1 MGKNGKTIKKGSSMP
16 FQKPTKKKNESASSM
31 RNKQRMW
38 VRNGL
43 REIKAPLVPLSCLSK
58 MHILLQGPLK
68 ITLEFGVC
76 FLWWWSNSSRSI
88 LTWQTK
94 VIAMLCSLIFACD
107 GLDWAPI
114 DHFETFAGQM
124 SVTKAEIQVGLF
136 QQEKCLSIQTESL
149 NIQIL
154 YHFSILNG
162 EKILSTEHEFAT
174 GPT

>member
-76 FLWWWSNSSRSI
+76 FL
-88 LTWQTK
+88 
-94 VIAMLCSLIFACD
+94 
-107 GLDWAPI
+107 
-114 DHFETFAGQM
+114 
-124 SVTKAEIQVGLF
+124 
-136 QQEKCLSIQTESL
+136 
-149 NIQIL
+149 
-154 YHFSILNG
+154 
-162 EKILSTEHEFAT
+162 
-174 GPT
+174 

>member
-1 MGKNGKTIKKGSSMP
+1 MARRSRKVPPCLFKSQP
-16 FQKPTKKKNESASSM
+16 KKKNESASSM

-107 GLDWAPI
+107 GLDWAP
-114 DHFETFAGQM
+114 HW
-124 SVTKAEIQVGLF
+124 
-136 QQEKCLSIQTESL
+136 SL
-149 NIQIL
+149 RNVCRPDECNKSRNTGWVVSTRKVFIYTNWIFKHTNIVSLQHL
-154 YHFSILNG
+154 EWWKNSFNW
-162 EKILSTEHEFAT
+162 T
-174 GPT
+174 